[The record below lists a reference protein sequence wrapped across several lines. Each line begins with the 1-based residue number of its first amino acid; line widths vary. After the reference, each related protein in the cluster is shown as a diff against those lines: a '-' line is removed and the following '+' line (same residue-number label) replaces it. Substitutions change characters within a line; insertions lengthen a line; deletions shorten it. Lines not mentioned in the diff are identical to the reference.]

1 MKKNLDLGYHADPDV
16 YSIGALPKHGA
27 GYPLSKDGKAKTRSL
42 GGQWN
47 FKFYPSVTLLDK
59 APAKWDSIKV
69 PANWQ
74 FEGYDKPIYT
84 NVRYPYPIC
93 TNPLKLPAIDDTDN
107 SCGVYMRS
115 FELSEEEL
123 KGRVHVEFA
132 ANSGA
137 EVYVNGEFVGYSE
150 SSFDYQEYDITKFV
164 RAGENEIKIVVY
176 RFTTGSYL
184 EDQDMWRLSGIFR
197 DVVLIFVPRVR
208 IADVYARAEFD
219 GHDFSRAV
227 FKAGVQIDAAGALPA
242 GCKALVTL
250 ADAEGKKVAAGTL
263 EFPAAGEGESAV
275 LRLDSEV
282 SSPRL
287 WSAEDPYLYKVYIM
301 LVDAAGNFLD
311 LRSFGFG
318 FRKIEIVGKTEEHEP
333 MILLNGKKLKIRGVN
348 RHEFHPERGHAVTRE
363 DNERD
368 IVILRNNNIDSLRTS
383 HYPNSRD
390 LYDLCDRYGIMVMC
404 ENNLETH
411 GLAHIIPRGKRRWV
425 RQVCHRMENMVRT
438 FRNHACILFWS
449 LGNESGD
456 GGRAFS
462 AMKETALAL
471 DKTRPIHYE
480 ADGYVTVSDMVSE
493 MYTKLEQMD
502 EIGKNRAHMHSIATW
517 SPTGHLLLPYMYRD
531 KPFIQCEYAHC
542 MGNSLGNFADYW
554 EKFKQYD
561 RLCGGYIWDY
571 ADQSIRRVRAD
582 GTVEWT
588 YGGDWDDQPNDGT
601 FAFNGIVRA
610 DRVPNPAL
618 YEVKRVHQQISF
630 KDAGGGSVAVTNEF
644 LFTDLGKYEFEAEL
658 TVDGMPAG
666 KAALNVP
673 ALKPGETATVKLP
686 FGELPA
692 TGECAVNVRALQKN
706 AERGIDAGHIVA
718 EDQIV
723 LRGFKPAVLKPV
735 EGKAVFPDGDGFVI
749 KCGRVEAKVSGE
761 TGYIHSL
768 KIEGREML
776 SEPIKPNFWR
786 APIDND
792 LSPQVPAFVSKLVFG
807 KFVYKN
813 AQEGIFKS
821 RLTADGNKVVV
832 NWGAPGMTG
841 VRSVYEATERGIRIS
856 LVCRPNIYGLPR
868 FGCSMK
874 LATTDDIEF
883 FARGPHENYCDRK
896 TGAMLGVYSGKVEDF
911 QHDYLVPQENGNHCD
926 ARCLTVGGRE
936 GVCISAASAPF
947 EFSCHNYSLS
957 ALEKATHAHELAREK
972 DGVYVFVDGK
982 QRGVGGDVPA
992 LACVKPQYK
1001 IKGGKKHSFDF
1012 VIG

>member
-93 TNPLKLPAIDDTDN
+93 TNPFKLPAIDDTDN

-219 GHDFSRAV
+219 GHDFSRAM

-411 GLAHIIPRGKRRWV
+411 GLASATTPASSSGRW
-425 RQVCHRMENMVRT
+425 
-438 FRNHACILFWS
+438 
-449 LGNESGD
+449 
-456 GGRAFS
+456 
-462 AMKETALAL
+462 
-471 DKTRPIHYE
+471 
-480 ADGYVTVSDMVSE
+480 
-493 MYTKLEQMD
+493 
-502 EIGKNRAHMHSIATW
+502 AT
-517 SPTGHLLLPYMYRD
+517 
-531 KPFIQCEYAHC
+531 
-542 MGNSLGNFADYW
+542 
-554 EKFKQYD
+554 
-561 RLCGGYIWDY
+561 
-571 ADQSIRRVRAD
+571 
-582 GTVEWT
+582 
-588 YGGDWDDQPNDGT
+588 
-601 FAFNGIVRA
+601 
-610 DRVPNPAL
+610 NPATA
-618 YEVKRVHQQISF
+618 
-630 KDAGGGSVAVTNEF
+630 AG
-644 LFTDLGKYEFEAEL
+644 
-658 TVDGMPAG
+658 
-666 KAALNVP
+666 
-673 ALKPGETATVKLP
+673 
-686 FGELPA
+686 
-692 TGECAVNVRALQKN
+692 R
-706 AERGIDAGHIVA
+706 
-718 EDQIV
+718 
-723 LRGFKPAVLKPV
+723 
-735 EGKAVFPDGDGFVI
+735 
-749 KCGRVEAKVSGE
+749 
-761 TGYIHSL
+761 
-768 KIEGREML
+768 
-776 SEPIKPNFWR
+776 
-786 APIDND
+786 
-792 LSPQVPAFVSKLVFG
+792 SP
-807 KFVYKN
+807 
-813 AQEGIFKS
+813 
-821 RLTADGNKVVV
+821 R
-832 NWGAPGMTG
+832 
-841 VRSVYEATERGIRIS
+841 
-856 LVCRPNIYGLPR
+856 
-868 FGCSMK
+868 
-874 LATTDDIEF
+874 
-883 FARGPHENYCDRK
+883 
-896 TGAMLGVYSGKVEDF
+896 
-911 QHDYLVPQENGNHCD
+911 
-926 ARCLTVGGRE
+926 
-936 GVCISAASAPF
+936 
-947 EFSCHNYSLS
+947 
-957 ALEKATHAHELAREK
+957 
-972 DGVYVFVDGK
+972 
-982 QRGVGGDVPA
+982 
-992 LACVKPQYK
+992 
-1001 IKGGKKHSFDF
+1001 
-1012 VIG
+1012 